1 MLGFNHAPE
10 LLVLFIIAFMVFGPE
25 KLPELARGAGRG
37 LREFRRMSSELQG
50 SLGATFQ
57 EPLAQMQQ
65 VRDEVQQ
72 QMTDVSRIAN
82 ESLQQSWVPPVAA
95 PPAYVPPT
103 MDNAPIPATVNAATA
118 EAQHDITHVA
128 GVADVPIVRAP
139 AARRPSIALSA
150 TTLAAGAGGRLSLGS
165 VPTGPAR
172 AVATDVN
179 AGMTAAPANSADVAP
194 AVAAPAADS

>member
-72 QMTDVSRIAN
+72 QMTDVTRIAN
-82 ESLQQSWVPPVAA
+82 ETLQQSWTPPVVA
-95 PPAYVPPT
+95 PPAYVPPAA
-103 MDNAPIPATVNAATA
+103 DGVPALVAVNPAAA
-118 EAQHDITHVA
+118 EAQHDLAHVA
-128 GVADVPIVRAP
+128 GVADVPAVRAP

-150 TTLAAGAGGRLSLGS
+150 ATLASGAGGRLALEK
-165 VPTGPAR
+165 PA
-172 AVATDVN
+172 
-179 AGMTAAPANSADVAP
+179 AAPASSAE
-194 AVAAPAADS
+194 AAPVVPTATDS

>member
-50 SLGATFQ
+50 SLGSTFK

-82 ESLQQSWVPPVAA
+82 ETLQQSWPPTAA
-95 PPAYVPPT
+95 PPPAYIPPMGDT
-103 MDNAPIPATVNAATA
+103 TPALATINPAAA
-118 EAQHDITHVA
+118 EAQHDLSHVA
-128 GVADVPIVRAP
+128 GVADVAAARP
-139 AARRPSIALSA
+139 AAVRRPSIALSA
-150 TTLAAGAGGRLSLGS
+150 ATLASGAGGRLSLEK
-165 VPTGPAR
+165 P
-172 AVATDVN
+172 
-179 AGMTAAPANSADVAP
+179 VAP
-194 AVAAPAADS
+194 TPPMNVEAPAAGLPTSTDS

>member
-65 VRDEVQQ
+65 VRDEMQQ
-72 QMTDVSRIAN
+72 QMTDVGRIAN
-82 ESLQQSWVPPVAA
+82 ESLQQSWSPPVVGA
-95 PPAYVPPT
+95 PAYLPPEQAST
-103 MDNAPIPATVNAATA
+103 PALTTINPAA
-118 EAQHDITHVA
+118 EAQHEA
-128 GVADVPIVRAP
+128 GPAAGIADVNVAP
-139 AARRPSIALSA
+139 PVRRPSIALSA
-150 TTLAAGAGGRLSLGS
+150 AALSAGAGGRLTLAK
-165 VPTGPAR
+165 P
-172 AVATDVN
+172 
-179 AGMTAAPANSADVAP
+179 VAP
-194 AVAAPAADS
+194 VVPAPPAAAAEEPAAEH

>member
-50 SLGATFQ
+50 SLGSTFQ

-72 QMTDVSRIAN
+72 HMSDVGRIAN
-82 ESLQQSWVPPVAA
+82 ETLQQSWTPPVVGAPA
-95 PPAYVPPT
+95 YLPPESPPALAT
-103 MDNAPIPATVNAATA
+103 INPAAA
-118 EAQHDITHVA
+118 EAQHEAGHAA
-128 GVADVPIVRAP
+128 GVADVRVTP
-139 AARRPSIALSA
+139 AVRRPSIALSA
-150 TTLAAGAGGRLSLGS
+150 AALSAGAGGRLTLAKPAAAV
-165 VPTGPAR
+165 VPASPA
-172 AVATDVN
+172 
-179 AGMTAAPANSADVAP
+179 PP
-194 AVAAPAADS
+194 AVEEPVAEH